1 MRLFF
6 LSIMASYL
14 LGNGYI
20 CYRAWQFLTEQ
31 PLAVRWGV
39 VALIWMAALA
49 LMVAMM
55 LRHAALPAW
64 LGQTLFTVGS
74 SWMVVTLYLVLSLVV
89 VDLLRLCGFTLRFGF
104 VGAVLFTTLLL
115 VVGYINHRHPKV
127 VHIAMQTDRPIEGG
141 AVRIAFVSD
150 VHLGEGTGRKQLER
164 YVRLINQEQP
174 DLILITGDLIDNS
187 TTPLHRDRM
196 HEPLNDLTAP
206 LGIYMVAGNHEYIS
220 GIEQSKAFLELTPIT
235 LLQDSVVTLTNGVQL
250 LGRDDRSNRHRKPL
264 DELAATATG
273 EGPRILLDHQPY
285 RLQQTDSLG
294 LEVQLS
300 GHTHHGQVWP
310 MSLLTDHLYEQSHGY
325 RRWSNSHIY
334 VSSGLSLWG
343 PPFRIGTR
351 GELVIIRLYN

>member
-1 MRLFF
+1 
-6 LSIMASYL
+6 
-14 LGNGYI
+14 G
-20 CYRAWQFLTEQ
+20 Q
-31 PLAVRWGV
+31 PLALRLGV
-39 VALIWMAALA
+39 VALIWVAALA
-49 LMVAMM
+49 LMMAMM

-74 SWMVVTLYLVLSLVV
+74 SWMVITLYLVLSLLV
-89 VDLLRLCGFTLRFGF
+89 VDLLRLCGLTLRFGF

-115 VVGYINHRHPKV
+115 VVGYINHRHPMV

-187 TTPLHRDRM
+187 ITPLHRDRM
-196 HEPLNDLTAP
+196 HEPLNALTAP

-220 GIEQSKAFLELTPIT
+220 DIEQSKAFLEITPIT
-235 LLQDSVVTLTNGVQL
+235 LLQDSVVTLNNGVQL

-264 DELAATATG
+264 DKLAATATG

-285 RLQQTDSLG
+285 HLQQTDSLG
-294 LEVQLS
+294 LELQLS

>member
-6 LSIMASYL
+6 LSIMAAYL
-14 LGNGYI
+14 VGNCYI
-20 CYRAWQFLTEQ
+20 CYRAWQFLSGQ
-31 PLAVRWGV
+31 PLALRLGV
-39 VALIWMAALA
+39 VALVWVAAFA
-49 LMVAMM
+49 LMAAMM
-55 LRHAALPAW
+55 LRHAAVPA
-64 LGQTLFTVGS
+64 LLSQTLFTVGS

-89 VDLLRLCGFTLRFGF
+89 VDLLRLCGLTLRFGF

-115 VVGYINHRHPKV
+115 VVGYMNHRHPKV
-127 VHIAMQTDRPIEGG
+127 VHIALQTDRPIEGG
-141 AVRIAFVSD
+141 AMRIAFLSD

-164 YVRLINQEQP
+164 YVHLINHEQP
-174 DLILITGDLIDNS
+174 DLILITGDLIDNA

-196 HEPLNDLTAP
+196 HEPLNDLIAP

-235 LLQDSVVTLTNGVQL
+235 LLQDSVVMLTNGVQL
-250 LGRDDRSNRHRKPL
+250 LGRDDRSNRHRKSL
-264 DELAATATG
+264 EKLTREATG

-285 RLQQTDSLG
+285 HLQQTDSLG
-294 LEVQLS
+294 LELQLS

>member
-6 LSIMASYL
+6 LSIMAAYL

-20 CYRAWQFLTEQ
+20 SFRAWQFLTGQ
-31 PLAVRWGV
+31 PLALRLGV
-39 VALIWMAALA
+39 VALIWVAALA
-49 LMVAMM
+49 LMMAMM

-74 SWMVVTLYLVLSLVV
+74 SWMVITLYLVLSLLV
-89 VDLLRLCGFTLRFGF
+89 VDLLRLCGLTLRFGF

-115 VVGYINHRHPKV
+115 VVGYINHRHPMV

-187 TTPLHRDRM
+187 ITPLHRDRM
-196 HEPLNDLTAP
+196 HEPLNALTAP

-220 GIEQSKAFLELTPIT
+220 DIEQSKAFLEITPIT
-235 LLQDSVVTLTNGVQL
+235 LLQDSVVTLNNGVQL

-264 DELAATATG
+264 DKLAATATG

-285 RLQQTDSLG
+285 HLQQTDSLG
-294 LEVQLS
+294 LELQLS

>member
-6 LSIMASYL
+6 LSIMAAYL
-14 LGNGYI
+14 AGNGYI
-20 CYRAWQFLTEQ
+20 SFRAWQFLTEQ

-39 VALIWMAALA
+39 VALIWVAALA
-49 LMVAMM
+49 LIVAMM

-74 SWMVVTLYLVLSLVV
+74 SWMVVTLYLVLSLLV

-115 VVGYINHRHPKV
+115 VVGYISHRHPKV

-141 AVRIAFVSD
+141 VVRIAFVSD

-220 GIEQSKAFLELTPIT
+220 GIERSKAFLELTPIT
-235 LLQDSVVTLTNGVQL
+235 LLQDSVVMLTNGVQL
-250 LGRDDRSNRHRKPL
+250 LGRDDRSNRHRQPL
-264 DELAATATG
+264 DKLAATATG

-285 RLQQTDSLG
+285 HLQQTDSLG

-310 MSLLTDHLYEQSHGY
+310 MSLLTDRLYEQSHGY

>member
-6 LSIMASYL
+6 LSIMAAYL

-20 CYRAWQFLTEQ
+20 SFRAWQFLTGQ
-31 PLAVRWGV
+31 PLALRLGV
-39 VALIWMAALA
+39 VALIWVAALA
-49 LMVAMM
+49 LMMAMM

-74 SWMVVTLYLVLSLVV
+74 SWMVITLYLVLSLLV
-89 VDLLRLCGFTLRFGF
+89 VDLLRLCGLTLRFGF
-104 VGAVLFTTLLL
+104 VGAALFTALLL

-187 TTPLHRDRM
+187 ITPLHRDRM
-196 HEPLNDLTAP
+196 HEPLNALTAP

-220 GIEQSKAFLELTPIT
+220 DIEQSKAFLEITPIT
-235 LLQDSVVTLTNGVQL
+235 LLQDSVVTLNNGVQL

-264 DELAATATG
+264 DKLAATATG

-285 RLQQTDSLG
+285 HLQQTDSLG
-294 LEVQLS
+294 LELQLS

>member
-6 LSIMASYL
+6 LSIMAAYL

-20 CYRAWQFLTEQ
+20 SFRAWQFLTGQ
-31 PLAVRWGV
+31 PLALRLGV
-39 VALIWMAALA
+39 VALIWVAALA
-49 LMVAMM
+49 LMMAMM

-74 SWMVVTLYLVLSLVV
+74 SWMVITLYLVLSLLV
-89 VDLLRLCGFTLRFGF
+89 VDLLRLCGLTLRFGF

-115 VVGYINHRHPKV
+115 VVGYINHRHPMV

-187 TTPLHRDRM
+187 ITPLHRDRM
-196 HEPLNDLTAP
+196 HEPLNALTAP
-206 LGIYMVAGNHEYIS
+206 LGIYLVAGNHEYIS
-220 GIEQSKAFLELTPIT
+220 GIERSKAFLELTPIT
-235 LLQDSVVTLTNGVQL
+235 LLQDSVVTLNNGVQL
-250 LGRDDRSNRHRKPL
+250 LGRDDRSNRHRKPI

-273 EGPRILLDHQPY
+273 EGPRIVLDHQPY

-300 GHTHHGQVWP
+300 G
-310 MSLLTDHLYEQSHGY
+310 
-325 RRWSNSHIY
+325 
-334 VSSGLSLWG
+334 
-343 PPFRIGTR
+343 
-351 GELVIIRLYN
+351 

>member
-6 LSIMASYL
+6 LSIMAAYL
-14 LGNGYI
+14 VGNGYI
-20 CYRAWQFLTEQ
+20 SFRAWQFFAGQ
-31 PLAVRWGV
+31 PLALRLGV
-39 VALIWMAALA
+39 VALVWLAALA
-49 LMVAMM
+49 LIVAMM

-74 SWMVVTLYLVLSLVV
+74 SWMVATLYLVLSLLV

-115 VVGYINHRHPKV
+115 VIGYINHRHPKV
-127 VHIAMQTDRPIEGG
+127 VHITMQTDRPIEGG

-220 GIEQSKAFLELTPIT
+220 GIERSKAFLELTPIT
-235 LLQDSVVTLTNGVQL
+235 LLQDSVVTLINDVQL

-285 RLQQTDSLG
+285 HLQQTDSLG

-351 GELVIIRLYN
+351 GELVIIRLHN

>member
-6 LSIMASYL
+6 LSIMAAYL

-20 CYRAWQFLTEQ
+20 SFRAWQFLTGQ
-31 PLAVRWGV
+31 PLALRLGV
-39 VALIWMAALA
+39 VALIWVAALA
-49 LMVAMM
+49 LMMAMM

-74 SWMVVTLYLVLSLVV
+74 SWMVITLYLVLSLLV
-89 VDLLRLCGFTLRFGF
+89 VDLLRLCGLTLRFGF

-187 TTPLHRDRM
+187 ITPLHRDRM
-196 HEPLNDLTAP
+196 HEPLNALTAP

-220 GIEQSKAFLELTPIT
+220 DIEQSKAFLEITPIT
-235 LLQDSVVTLTNGVQL
+235 LLQDSVVTLNNGVQL

-264 DELAATATG
+264 DKLAATATG

-285 RLQQTDSLG
+285 HLQQTDSLG
-294 LEVQLS
+294 LELQLS

>member
-6 LSIMASYL
+6 LSIMAAYL

-20 CYRAWQFLTEQ
+20 SFRAWQFLTGQ
-31 PLAVRWGV
+31 PLALRLGV
-39 VALIWMAALA
+39 VALIWVAALA
-49 LMVAMM
+49 LMMAMM

-74 SWMVVTLYLVLSLVV
+74 SWMVITLYLVLSLLV
-89 VDLLRLCGFTLRFGF
+89 VDLLRLCGLTLRFGF

-164 YVRLINQEQP
+164 YVRLINHEQP

-187 TTPLHRDRM
+187 IAPLHRDRM

-220 GIEQSKAFLELTPIT
+220 GIERSKAFLELTPIT
-235 LLQDSVVTLTNGVQL
+235 LLQDSVVTLNNGAQL
-250 LGRDDRSNRHRKPL
+250 LGRDDRSNRHRQPL

-285 RLQQTDSLG
+285 HLQQTDSLG
-294 LEVQLS
+294 LELQLS